1 MIGQTLGHYRIEE
14 QLGAGGMGVVY
25 RATDSKLGRQVA
37 IKVLPESFAKD
48 PERLARFQREARMLA
63 ALNHPNIAAIHGLEE
78 SGGTHYLVLEYVPGN
93 TLEGPLP
100 LAEAL
105 RVASQI
111 AEAFEAAHEKDIVH
125 RDLKPANVKVT
136 PEGKVKVL
144 DFGLAKAVTAQ
155 PTDATVSQAGE
166 GTQLGAVMGTAGYM
180 SPEQARGLPVDKRCD
195 IWAFGCVLYETLTGR
210 RAFGGR
216 TLSDSIAAV
225 LAGEPDWEA
234 LPVETPP
241 HVRALLRRCL
251 QKDLGRRQRD
261 IGDARLE
268 LEETRPG
275 DEATGRGGE
284 SRSRWRALT
293 VAAGSLLLG
302 ALLAGVVGWS
312 LRPKGPP
319 AAVARFAV
327 DLPPN
332 EIVTFDH
339 APSAVLSPDG
349 TRLLYS
355 ATSAGGGRQLYLR
368 RLDQL
373 EAKPIPGTA
382 GARNPFFSPDG
393 QWVAFWQNF
402 KLRKLALSGG
412 APVAL
417 TDVES
422 IGGSHWAPD
431 GTILVSGYP
440 EGVWRIPAGGGT
452 RREVTDVDA
461 SKGER
466 SHRLPQLVPGGKAVL
481 FTIAPE
487 GVETYDDARIAVQS
501 LETGDRKILIEGG
514 TGARYSPTG
523 HIVYARGGALLAAP
537 FDVQRLRLT
546 GTPVPVLEGV
556 FQSLGTGT
564 VHFSLSDDGTLAYV
578 PGSAVGAGRVP
589 VWVDRQ
595 GREETLALPSRAYL
609 HPRIS
614 PDGRQLA
621 IEIEGTSHNSFIYDV
636 ARGVLSKF
644 STDGTSH
651 WPLWTPDGKRL
662 TFRSWRTAGFT
673 MWWAPADRSGAEER
687 LADGTRQSA
696 ASWSPDG
703 RVVAFTQL
711 DPETGAD
718 LWVLEVGGGRKPVP
732 FLRTKFNEG
741 SPRFS
746 PGPKGAPLWIA
757 FSSNESG
764 RNEVYVQAY
773 PGPGARTQVSSEGG
787 FDPVWTR
794 SGRELFYRSGNKMM
808 AVAVTTGAA
817 FSAGRPQMLWERFYA
832 HGLSSVCGAP
842 GPSSSNYDVTPDGQR
857 FLMIKENEQDGRYT
871 RIHVVLNWA
880 EELKRIMQEKQ
891 KKS

>member
-1 MIGQTLGHYRIEE
+1 
-14 QLGAGGMGVVY
+14 MGVVY
-25 RATDSKLGRQVA
+25 QATDTKLGRQVA
-37 IKVLPESFAKD
+37 IKVLPEALAKN
-48 PERLARFQREARMLA
+48 PEQLARFEREARMLA
-63 ALNHPNIAAIHGLEE
+63 ALNHPNIAAIHGFEE
-78 SGGTHYLVLEYVPGN
+78 SGGTHYLVLELVPGE
-93 TLEGPLP
+93 TLRGPL
-100 LAEAL
+100 AVEESL
-105 RVASQI
+105 RVCGQI
-111 AEAFEAAHEKDIVH
+111 AEALEAAHEKGIMH
-125 RDLKPANVKVT
+125 RDLKPANVKIT

-144 DFGLAKAVTAQ
+144 DFGLAKALRPESSDAA
-155 PTDATVSQAGE
+155 ATVSADPTRE
-166 GTQLGAVMGTAGYM
+166 GSILGTPAYM
-180 SPEQARGLPVDKRCD
+180 SPEQARGKPLDKRTD
-195 IWAFGCVLYETLTGR
+195 IWAFGCVLYEVLSGQK
-210 RAFGGR
+210 AFAGE
-216 TLSDSIAAV
+216 TITDCMAAV
-225 LAGEPDWEA
+225 LSREPDWEA
-234 LPVETPP
+234 LPVQTPAP
-241 HVRALLRRCL
+241 VRSLLRRCL
-251 QKDLGRRQRD
+251 QKDAARRLRD
-261 IGDARLE
+261 IGDARME
-268 LEETRPG
+268 LEEPAGPMEAVTEPTRGP
-275 DEATGRGGE
+275 R
-284 SRSRWRALT
+284 R
-293 VAAGSLLLG
+293 
-302 ALLAGVVGWS
+302 ALLAAACALVGAVGAALVGWA
-312 LRPKGPP
+312 LWRQAP
-319 AAVARFAV
+319 ATPAVARFAV
-327 DLPPN
+327 NLPPN
-332 EIVTFDH
+332 EIITFDH
-339 APSAVLSPDG
+339 ATSAVLSPDG

-373 EAKPIPGTA
+373 EAKAIPGAA

-393 QWVAFWQNF
+393 QWVAFWQNY

-417 TDVES
+417 TDVEG

-431 GTILVSGYP
+431 GTIFVSGYP
-440 EGVWRIPAGGGT
+440 EGIWRIPEGGGT
-452 RREVTDVDA
+452 PREVTDVDA

-466 SHRLPQLVPGGKAVL
+466 SHRLPQLLPGGKAVL

-501 LETGDRKILIEGG
+501 LETGTRKILIEGG

-537 FDVQRLRLT
+537 FDVQRLTLT

-556 FQSLGTGT
+556 FQSLGYGAA
-564 VHFSLSDDGTLAYV
+564 HFSLSDDGTLAYV

-595 GREETLALPSRAYL
+595 GREETLALPPRAYL
-609 HPRIS
+609 HPRMS

-621 IEIEGTSHNSFIYDV
+621 IEIEGTSHNSFIYDL

-662 TFRSWRTAGFT
+662 TFRVWRSKVGFT
-673 MWWAPADRSGAEER
+673 MWSAPADRSAAEE
-687 LADGTRQSA
+687 LLVDGTRQSA

-703 RVVAFTQL
+703 RVVAFTQM

-746 PGPKGAPLWIA
+746 PDGRWIA

-773 PGPGARTQVSSEGG
+773 PGPGSRTQVSSEGG

-794 SGRELFYRSGNKMM
+794 SGREVFYRSGNKMM
-808 AVAVTTGAA
+808 AVAATSGAA

-880 EELKRIMQEKQ
+880 EELKRLMREKEKEK